1 MAKNTHLV
9 TIENLSNDATGQAF
23 SSDKVLFVHGALPEE
38 LVRVKTYKKNQIHIK
53 LYWSKY

>member
-38 LVRVKTYKKNQIHIK
+38 LVRVKPIKNQIHIK